1 MTYETYQQM
10 DKNSREREDQLYSLF
25 ENKNSAAD
33 LEHAHKS
40 VASFVYR
47 VFAQL

>member
-25 ENKNSAAD
+25 ENKKTSEIDAF
-33 LEHAHKS
+33 LKEGE
-40 VASFVYR
+40 YLR
-47 VFAQL
+47 LLQ